1 MKHVEESYSFGEESS
16 QQGPAGTGHAALSSG
31 LSHSPHTTR
40 RVHRDA
46 REVRAH
52 SHTLADPQAPS
63 PQLRGWCIC
72 DTQITMQKTPVS
84 LTRGLIPLNDYA
96 GANVTGAPTVPLLCG
111 CLSMYVDPPYAPQ
124 QGTRHKLC
132 FTELDAEHPV
142 LPQQQSMKPGGGRRV
157 LCLRHVVEIYDVKRS
172 SWSMEASMHGPLERT
187 RVKPSPG
194 RGRGRSAKGY

>member
-16 QQGPAGTGHAALSSG
+16 QQGHAALSSG

-40 RVHRDA
+40 RGSTERGQSA
-46 REVRAH
+46 QP
-52 SHTLADPQAPS
+52 HTQAPS

-111 CLSMYVDPPYAPQ
+111 CTLTLPMLPNKA
-124 QGTRHKLC
+124 QGTNCASPNSMQSTLC
-132 FTELDAEHPV
+132 
-142 LPQQQSMKPGGGRRV
+142 
-157 LCLRHVVEIYDVKRS
+157 C
-172 SWSMEASMHGPLERT
+172 
-187 RVKPSPG
+187 PSNK
-194 RGRGRSAKGY
+194 A